1 MTSIGLYVKFGQFV
15 FWHLRLCMHSTMFS
29 VLIFLVGKWLYCH
42 FCHINKKLELEPR
55 TGFEPAR
62 PWRNLITSQVQST
75 NCATSAS
82 TTLIKRPVV
91 RLLAPLFIYRPPEL
105 RSHIVLSIGKSLW
118 MIKIF
123 RKYEM
128 TVLLRL
134 NYGNLG
140 LSTSFKS

>member
-1 MTSIGLYVKFGQFV
+1 MKKERFTSLFN
-15 FWHLRLCMHSTMFS
+15 WSR
-29 VLIFLVGKWLYCH
+29 
-42 FCHINKKLELEPR
+42 
-55 TGFEPAR
+55 R
-62 PWRNLITSQVQST
+62 PDSNRQPSDYKSDALPIK
-75 NCATSAS
+75 AIPAS